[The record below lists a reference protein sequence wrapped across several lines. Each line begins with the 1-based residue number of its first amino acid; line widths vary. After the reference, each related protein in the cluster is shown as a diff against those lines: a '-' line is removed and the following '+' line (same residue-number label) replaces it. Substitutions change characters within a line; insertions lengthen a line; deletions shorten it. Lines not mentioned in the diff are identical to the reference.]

1 MMKMMKKTFDRMKAA
16 CCLAA
21 AVCCLAS
28 CDEGPEV
35 QQEYP
40 FTVEAL
46 PVTDELMEGE
56 TAEIRLEIIPEGEFN
71 GTVYTLRYFQ
81 PDGEGILQLAD
92 GTALKPNDRYLL
104 EDLKF
109 RLYYTSESSDEAQAI
124 DLYFENNWGAVCQL
138 SFSFNAEDSNPE
150 ESVTEPVGTGTE
162 NGEEGTE

>member
-1 MMKMMKKTFDRMKAA
+1 MMKMMKKTFDRMRAA

-81 PDGEGILQLAD
+81 PDGEGTLKLAD
-92 GTALKPNDRYLL
+92 GTVIVPAAYNIFL
-104 EDLKF
+104 
-109 RLYYTSESSDEAQAI
+109 I
-124 DLYFENNWGAVCQL
+124 
-138 SFSFNAEDSNPE
+138 SNLC
-150 ESVTEPVGTGTE
+150 VT
-162 NGEEGTE
+162 